1 MTLLGATIMG
11 YEVQVGWGKA
21 VPLPP
26 APFYVGSSSNEDV
39 SRPSGLSG

>member
-1 MTLLGATIMG
+1 MG

-26 APFYVGSSSNEDV
+26 APFYVGTSGSDDKV
-39 SRPSGLSG
+39 SRPSVSSGKYI

>member
-1 MTLLGATIMG
+1 MG

-26 APFYVGSSSNEDV
+26 APFYVGSNTVDENV
-39 SRPSGLSG
+39 SRPSGFSG